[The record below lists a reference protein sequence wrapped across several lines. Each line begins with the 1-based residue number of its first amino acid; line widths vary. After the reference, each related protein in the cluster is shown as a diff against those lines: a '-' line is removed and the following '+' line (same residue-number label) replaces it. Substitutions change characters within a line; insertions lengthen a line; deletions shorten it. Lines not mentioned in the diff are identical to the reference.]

1 MGENAEESWVN
12 TFTLDWSGLAESGSQ
27 CNFWRSFNGTD
38 TQHPAQDSSIV
49 FHLFDN
55 HVLIDLNIYIA
66 YLTITFML
74 NRYTNDI

>member
-12 TFTLDWSGLAESGSQ
+12 TFTLDWSGLAESGAQ
-27 CNFWRSFNGTD
+27 CNFWRSLYGTD